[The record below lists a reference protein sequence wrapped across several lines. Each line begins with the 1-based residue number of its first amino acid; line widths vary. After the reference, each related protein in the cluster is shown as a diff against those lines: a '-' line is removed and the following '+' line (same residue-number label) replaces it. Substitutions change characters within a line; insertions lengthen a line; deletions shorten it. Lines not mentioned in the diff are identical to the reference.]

1 MERAARKWALDNFSV
16 DVIGKKIE
24 DFIDNSPFAEPI
36 DFKEEEKDP
45 HAKIEDNP
53 DNSEWIKSLYKNIL
67 KRRET
72 DDKDDGYKY
81 WMNEV
86 SKGATRQQIDNYFRQ
101 VAAQE
106 NQKNKKTSFED
117 ILDKND
123 EGKRVLYV
131 IPESIG
137 DIYMSTSVFESI
149 KSNIQSIIFT

>member
-1 MERAARKWALDNFSV
+1 
-16 DVIGKKIE
+16 
-24 DFIDNSPFAEPI
+24 
-36 DFKEEEKDP
+36 
-45 HAKIEDNP
+45 
-53 DNSEWIKSLYKNIL
+53 
-67 KRRET
+67 
-72 DDKDDGYKY
+72 
-81 WMNEV
+81 MNEV

-149 KSNIQSIIFT
+149 KKQYPEYNLYVAVKPEYREILIANPYVHKVLDYIPQMDQLLWLEGIGDHKGYFEIAFLPHVGTQKVLNYLHNGKTNIAYDLNL